1 MTITIQIDAYTHPDE
16 LKVVEMMARD
26 MRSIAEARYNSDLQ
40 AKIGALTPLGQDE
53 PELPFSAPVAVTET
67 PKRERGKPSPGKSR
81 RTKEEV
87 AEDEVADAAEQEVV
101 ANISTGEE
109 RIDPTSPE
117 DAAQDAEDEATEAEA
132 VATPEATA
140 DDVRAALGKYVKAY
154 GMPAA
159 MEDGPKVL
167 ALLFGDKCAKIS
179 DIPADAASYAK
190 AVAGIDEMLVK
201 NPYKREADL

>member
-1 MTITIQIDAYTHPDE
+1 MTITIQIDAYTHPDILRAAAE
-16 LKVVEMMARD
+16 IALKLADGHATRF
-26 MRSIAEARYNSDLQ
+26 Q
-40 AKIGALTPLGQDE
+40 AVAGISGGNIRIEEE
-53 PELPFSAPVAVTET
+53 PELPFSAPVAVTEM

-87 AEDEVADAAEQEVV
+87 AEDEAADAAEQEVV

-117 DAAQDAEDEATEAEA
+117 DAAQDAEDEAAEAEA

-167 ALLFGDKCAKIS
+167 ALLFGDKVAKIS
-179 DIPADAASYAK
+179 DIPADPASYAK

>member
-1 MTITIQIDAYTHPDE
+1 MTITIQIDAYTHPDI
-16 LKVVEMMARD
+16 LRVA
-26 MRSIAEARYNSDLQ
+26 AEA
-40 AKIGALTPLGQDE
+40 ALKLADSYATRFEVVAGISGGNIRVKEE
-53 PELPFSAPVAVTET
+53 PELSFSAPVAVAET

-87 AEDEVADAAEQEVV
+87 AEDEAADAAEQEVI

-117 DAAQDAEDEATEAEA
+117 DAAQDAEDEAAEAEA

-179 DIPADAASYAK
+179 DIPADPASYAK